1 MHALSYA
8 LHYTC
13 AAHIKQEFARSFRL
27 TTKEPRETREPREP
41 REGRSTR
48 AGARATGEGAHASA
62 AAGAAGSGSGPGA
75 GGAAGGGGP
84 ARSSSYA
91 AEDPPR
97 PSVNAHPET
106 LNVSLHEH
114 GIGFFVPPGMV
125 LHVTTCTLPQGALI
139 EGEFVGDLVSEA
151 GSVVI
156 GAGASVYG
164 SITADRIYIEGTVG
178 SRRGQRSDLM
188 GRAMIAAGAQARVN
202 ADMRSRAW
210 SLHTGAQIWGSVST
224 LDDGLLGAKT

>member
-1 MHALSYA
+1 MA
-8 LHYTC
+8 T
-13 AAHIKQEFARSFRL
+13 R
-27 TTKEPRETREPREP
+27 EPREPREP

-48 AGARATGEGAHASA
+48 AGSRAAGEGAHASA
-62 AAGAAGSGSGPGA
+62 AAGAAGAGSGT
-75 GGAAGGGGP
+75 GAAGATGAAGTGGDGGP
-84 ARSSSYA
+84 PRSSSYA

-97 PSVNAHPET
+97 PSINAHPET
-106 LNVSLHEH
+106 LNVSLYEH

-178 SRRGQRSDLM
+178 SRRGQRSELM
-188 GRAMIAAGAQARVN
+188 GRAMIAAGAQSRIN

-224 LDDGLLGAKT
+224 IDNGFLGAKA

>member
-1 MHALSYA
+1 MA
-8 LHYTC
+8 
-13 AAHIKQEFARSFRL
+13 
-27 TTKEPRETREPREP
+27 TKEARDTRDPRDQRDPTESRQGRPPRA
-41 REGRSTR
+41 S
-48 AGARATGEGAHASA
+48 ARPAAPDA
-62 AAGAAGSGSGPGA
+62 AAGASQAAGPGA
-75 GGAAGGGGP
+75 GDAGGATGPATAGP
-84 ARSSSYA
+84 ARSATFA
-91 AEDPPR
+91 AEDAPR
-97 PSVNAHPET
+97 PSTSAPPET
-106 LNVSLHEH
+106 LNISLHEH

-125 LHVTTCTLPQGALI
+125 LHVTTCNLPQGALI

-224 LDDGLLGAKT
+224 IDEGLLGARA